1 MGRFKP
7 RQFQSAEEE
16 VDFLNQVILELE
28 RENADLEL
36 ENDRLR
42 ILSGQQSTGPRATD
56 HPDVHRPEMGP
67 GYPPIVIY

>member
-1 MGRFKP
+1 MGKFKP
-7 RQFQSAEEE
+7 RQYQTPEEE
-16 VDFLNQVILELE
+16 IDFLNQHILELE
-28 RENADLEL
+28 RDIETLEL